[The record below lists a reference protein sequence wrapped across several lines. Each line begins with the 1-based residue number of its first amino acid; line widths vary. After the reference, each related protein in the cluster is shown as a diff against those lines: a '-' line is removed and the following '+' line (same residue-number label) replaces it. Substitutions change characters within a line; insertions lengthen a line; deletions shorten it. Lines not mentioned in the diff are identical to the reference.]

1 MTVKLMSNGITIAIL
16 ALLSFHCPVVSASDA
31 ALNIQGNGQ
40 IVVYSNLSIMIL
52 LGSARSPTM
61 MIMFP
66 VLTTLT
72 LKPVKLFQL

>member
-1 MTVKLMSNGITIAIL
+1 MSNGITIAIL
-16 ALLSFHCPVVSASDA
+16 ALLSFHCPVVSVSDA
-31 ALNIQGNGQ
+31 ALTIQGNGQ
-40 IVVYSNLSIMIL
+40 IVVYSNFSIMIL

-66 VLTTLT
+66 VLTILT